1 MMSMIGRRQMG
12 QDASALWQMSSA
24 QL

>member
-12 QDASALWQMSSA
+12 QDASALRQMSSA